1 MRTLLIIVFFLLFF
15 AISIPILMIAYI
27 IGLFSISTRFK
38 LAQFII
44 KKVAKIILW
53 LGGTN
58 LKVIGTERV
67 PKGKPV
73 VYILNH
79 RSYFDAV
86 ICYAT
91 VPNMAGFISM
101 KTMQRVPFINIWMK
115 YLGCLFLDRTNVR
128 QGLVTIKAGVQLIKR
143 GLSIFIAPEGK
154 RNLTGEIDMLPFKEG
169 SFKLAKKT
177 GCAIIPV
184 AINNAD
190 KIFETQFP
198 WVRKRKVSIEYGY
211 PIYTKDLDLK
221 TRKNTGEYVQNII
234 KGMLE
239 RNQIALM

>member
-1 MRTLLIIVFFLLFF
+1 MRTILLILFFLFFF
-15 AISIPILMIAYI
+15 AVSIPLLLMEYL
-27 IGLFSISTRFK
+27 IGIFSITTRFK
-38 LAQFII
+38 IAQFII

-53 LGGTN
+53 IAGTDVR
-58 LKVIGTERV
+58 VIGRERV
-67 PKGKPV
+67 PQGKPV

-101 KTMQRVPFINIWMK
+101 KNMQRVPFINIWMK
-115 YLGCLFLDRTNVR
+115 YIGCLFLDRTDVR
-128 QGLVTIKAGVQLIKR
+128 QGLVTIKAGVRLIKL

-154 RNLTGEIDMLPFKEG
+154 RNLTGDIDMLPFKEG

-190 KIFETQFP
+190 KIFETQLP
-198 WVRKRKVSIEYGY
+198 WVKKTKVTIEYGN
-211 PIYTKDLDLK
+211 PIYTKDLDLE
-221 TRKNTGEYVQNII
+221 TRKSTGAYVQNIVRE
-234 KGMLE
+234 MLE
-239 RNQIALM
+239 KNQSDR